1 MKPQEFAKSFQ
12 KIHLAF
18 YDVPLEV
25 LNEGHNEVLLTYK
38 DEHFTIENHIETRL
52 RLTFPD
58 YVGKIGAYRNL
69 FGYIMK
75 NGDNVCDTSDFII
88 LTLSHAKKIHAF
100 IQNID
105 YNDLKELKDL

>member
-1 MKPQEFAKSFQ
+1 MKPEAFAKSFQ
-12 KIHLAF
+12 KVHQAF

-25 LNEGHNEVLLTYK
+25 LNVGHHEVLLKYK
-38 DEHFTIENHIETRL
+38 AERFTIENHIETRL
-52 RLTFPD
+52 RLVFPD

-75 NGDNVCDTSDFII
+75 NGDNVCDTSDFID
-88 LTLSHAKKIHAF
+88 LSLSHVRKIHAF

-105 YNDLKELKDL
+105 YKDLKDLKDL